1 MKKALGGV
9 KKIGERARDER
20 GAFAILFA
28 LLTVVIFTFAAIA
41 VDLSSQTAYA
51 RDNRTRADF
60 AAMAAGSKLPSD
72 PLGACNE
79 AWKFIK
85 ANTPDLP
92 ARAVSPCA
100 SGVPSAFN
108 TVCTATTPAVVYQAT
123 NTGPVYQISFTYPV
137 PNVDPSMQGRL
148 STPEIDGTDDQRCQR
163 MAVTIRSSHPTI
175 FGGILRSGRLSAPAT
190 AVVRARQVGQIK
202 VPVALLILDP
212 YGCNALLNSGQG
224 GAFVYAADAT
234 TPGYISLDSNG
245 TKVGNTFGNDRCDQA
260 NQHTI
265 EVSGTQNAAIKACAN
280 LLDPSNPTNCT
291 DPGVIDLYAY
301 ASGQTTCSN
310 GNPVACDPTDV
321 ANGTL
326 YPQPQQEFV
335 RATVLPAYRR
345 WNCRGPGGA
354 AYPQYQPYPG
364 LAPVPIGGC
373 DRTDPSD
380 SAAPYIDNLKSAIGT
395 SSSAGI
401 PAGFCDF
408 DAANPPARGCPA
420 IPGFP
425 TGVACS
431 GSSAL
436 SSSSPPIQVPL
447 ANWDITCPA
456 SHQLNIPNSIT
467 FAPGSNIVVDNGL
480 STGASGSLIVNSP
493 TANAC
498 AAAQPNVYMFFRGQG
513 SFVKDAQSA
522 LTLCHTMVF
531 ITGQPQG
538 GGSTPPN
545 MSFGAGTGSL
555 TWISPNSGQFN
566 GLALWSE
573 GIYAHGLGGQSVLN
587 VHGVFFTPLANP
599 FTFTGQPGLNQTQ
612 AQFVTF
618 RMNIA
623 GQGTLTM
630 VPDPSNALLIPKFGW
645 SLIR

>member
-1 MKKALGGV
+1 MIRLRS
-9 KKIGERARDER
+9 EER

-28 LLTVVIFTFAAIA
+28 IITVVIFTFAAIA
-41 VDLSSQTAYA
+41 VDLSAQTAYA

-60 AAMAAGSKLPSD
+60 AAMAAGSKLPAD
-72 PLGACNE
+72 PLGACQE
-79 AWKFIK
+79 AWKFIR
-85 ANTPDLP
+85 ANTADLP
-92 ARAVSPCA
+92 AGAVNPCA
-100 SGVPSAFN
+100 SGVPQAFN
-108 TVCTATTPAVVYQAT
+108 TVCTATTPAVVYKAT
-123 NTGPVYQISFTYPV
+123 NTGPIYQISFTYPV
-137 PNVDPSMQGRL
+137 PNSDPSMQGRAG
-148 STPEIDGTDDQRCQR
+148 PPDVDGTDAERCQR
-163 MAVTIRSSHPTI
+163 MAVTIVSSHPTL
-175 FGGILRSGRLSAPAT
+175 FGGIIKAGRLSAPAT
-190 AVVRARQVGQIK
+190 AVVRARQVGEIK

-224 GAFVYAADAT
+224 GAFVYAADAN

-245 TKVGNTFGNDRCDQA
+245 TKVGNTFNNDRCDQA
-260 NQHTI
+260 SQHTI

-280 LLDPSNPTNCT
+280 VLDPTNPTNCT
-291 DPGVIDLYAY
+291 DPGVIDLYAF

-310 GNPVACDPTDV
+310 GNPTACDPTDV
-321 ANGTL
+321 SNGTL

-345 WNCRGPGGA
+345 WNCRGAGV
-354 AYPQYQPYPG
+354 AYPQYQPYPS
-364 LAPVPIGGC
+364 LPPVPIGTC
-373 DRTDPSD
+373 DHSDPND
-380 SAAPYIDNLKSAIGT
+380 SAAPYIDNLKATIGT
-395 SSSAGI
+395 ASNAGI

-408 DAANPPARGCPA
+408 DNAPASGCPT

-425 TGVACS
+425 NGIACQ

-436 SSSSPPIQVPL
+436 SSSSPAIQVPM

-456 SHQLNIPNSIT
+456 NHALVIPNSIT

-480 STGASGSLIVNSP
+480 STGSSGSLVVNSTGP
-493 TANAC
+493 NAC
-498 AAAQPNVYMFFRGQG
+498 DPAQPNVYVFFRGQG
-513 SFVKDAQSA
+513 SFVKDAQSSI
-522 LTLCHTMVF
+522 TLCHTMVF
-531 ITGQPQG
+531 MTGQPQT

-555 TWISPNSGQFN
+555 TWIAPVGGQFN

-573 GIYAHGLGGQSVLN
+573 GIYSHGLGGQSVLN
-587 VHGVFFTPLANP
+587 VQGVFFTPYANP

-618 RMNIA
+618 RMNIS

-630 VPDPSNALLIPKFGW
+630 VPNPSNALLIPKFGW
-645 SLIR
+645 ALIR